1 MCVTLHLLHHTAA
14 RLCCCVTLGVSTPV
28 FLQMFSMIFAGRYI
42 ILLMGAFCLYSGL
55 IYNDCFS
62 KSLNIFGSKW
72 NVIYK

>member
-14 RLCCCVTLGVSTPV
+14 RLCCCMTLFV
-28 FLQMFSMIFAGRYI
+28 FGFAVQMFSMIFAGRYI

>member
-1 MCVTLHLLHHTAA
+1 MACVTLHTLHHCSTRLLADA
-14 RLCCCVTLGVSTPV
+14 GCVCLCCA
-28 FLQMFSMIFAGRYI
+28 QMFSMIFAGRYI